1 MTQYLN
7 TSQVPLSLAVFLAS
21 DSYDHE
27 ENVISATTL
36 LKPIRQVILSSRIAK
51 EDQSVDLIQMLP
63 SRMGSAI
70 HDAIETSWTTNY
82 DRAMAA
88 LGYPKKII
96 ERVIINPNQEE
107 ELPDWAIPIYLEQRA
122 YKQVG
127 KYRVSGKFDFVGE
140 GFLED
145 FKTTSAYTYIRGSKD
160 EDFILQGS
168 IYRWLNPKIITRD
181 QMAIQFIFTDWSKAK
196 ALADPKYPK
205 QRTVRKV
212 FDLKSVAETERYVQQ
227 RLSLIDQYW
236 DAPEHSLPQCT
247 DAELWRSD
255 PVFKYYKNPDKL
267 SRSTKNFD
275 SRQEAYIRLAEDGGK
290 GTVIERP
297 GEVTACK
304 YCSGFSLCSQKD
316 LLIERGELQLTP

>member
-196 ALADPKYPK
+196 AMADPKYPK

-212 FDLKSVAETERYVQQ
+212 FDLKSVSETDRYVHQ
-227 RLSLIDQYW
+227 RLHLIDQYW
-236 DAPEHSLPQCT
+236 DTPEHSLPQCS